1 MDDNEILEW
10 DAEDMDDNYVPPCDG
25 HPAGPSDPMGE
36 TVYCDGS
43 CNKK

>member
-1 MDDNEILEW
+1 MDNEIIEW
-10 DAEDMDDNYVPPCDG
+10 DEEDMDSDYVPPCDG
-25 HPAGPSDPMGE
+25 HPSGPYDLMGE